1 MIPLFQAGG
10 SSALLMDL
18 AANEKSVH
26 SDFFNGQLMTICIT
40 LLIHLDVRYCFFCAT
55 INMDGTVIDFAQLS
69 NIK

>member
-40 LLIHLDVRYCFFCAT
+40 VLIYLDVYCYFYVI
-55 INMDGTVIDFAQLS
+55 INTDGADIQIAQLS

>member
-1 MIPLFQAGG
+1 
-10 SSALLMDL
+10 MDL

-40 LLIHLDVRYCFFCAT
+40 VLIYLDVYCYFYVI
-55 INMDGTVIDFAQLS
+55 INTDGADIQIAQLS